1 MRCAGRAQEEEDGEE
16 KETVRDECVAKEEPD
31 VAPVDEFCVQVTQVP
46 VVEAAGQS
54 EPIEDL
60 ESQIE
65 QTTCETETASKE
77 EDAPQVEEDVQEAA
91 QDVTEQVAQ
100 LAEEETDVVE
110 GHVEV
115 QSLEELEAQIEQMQI
130 ECEAEF
136 VQEAPEPA
144 EEEDMIVTEEIVV
157 EEVTEDEQIVADELP
172 QVEDDN
178 LQVEEPAEEPPV
190 IVLEVEAVESVQ
202 EVTLEGETSLQLSSC
217 RSTEDTVDD
226 TESIQEATLS
236 EDGGETIEEILES
249 ESVQEQ
255 QDALPEDESVEEA
268 TTEPVAQEEEQEMVE
283 DVSQV
288 MNECIPE
295 SEEVPTVEAVVP
307 EEEMVEDEPQV
318 EEEVTEP
325 VQEEQIVQAEEVA
338 QEPEEITTEP
348 DVQEEMVEEGVT
360 ESAQDEQI
368 VQEAAAE
375 DIVEL
380 TESVPQVEEFI
391 EEPVEITTETDV
403 QEETVEDVQQVEEEV
418 TEPVQEEQIVQA
430 EEVAQE
436 PEEITTET
444 DVQMVEE
451 VTELAQDVPAHE
463 DAFVQEA
470 AAEEVAQEKTEEVE
484 EVIQETE
491 EITAD
496 ADIPAEEEVAEVA
509 QQETQEEVTE
519 DLAHVEESIQEPVAA
534 QEESQEIAEA
544 PEEVAEV
551 IQEATEDVQPSEDEV
566 QEEIVLQT
574 ALSHLQ
580 KEEARGRQGSEE
592 RRMIVNVCGMDVTAG
607 MEDCGKMPSDCLPK
621 MAAAD
626 KSHPHPAVENVP
638 SVFLDAAIPP
648 ESHLV
653 VSEAE
658 CSAEIVPADQLDLDE
673 AEYET
678 SPVVLSG
685 KMTLSVIGMELNAE
699 APEIQEEPLLCRAEG
714 ESDTP
719 RVRFPP
725 QPTDRIFLIP
735 VEPEEELIPE
745 EEAEFRIPAE
755 EEDEQADD
763 GIVYR
768 PPTPPLQHLV
778 DHEAEEGAEFLT
790 YDQLE
795 QFGEVEDS
803 HHPSLPECP
812 VQFDTTIYPSD
823 EDYSAACDPAE
834 GEQSVLDAV
843 ESHIITA
850 EESEAIAGTTASAAD
865 VSGDVEGLSAAVYDD
880 EHAIIGEMVEKIR
893 VAAQQLEEDGPEDID
908 IDALENLINEP
919 QNVPVGQVVD
929 EESVYQMEDVAPE
942 ACSEF
947 LSDQIPNIE
956 IENATAAPAEVEKVV
971 EEMVDSIIASS
982 VAESVLGAKCDTE
995 DLIQQLSER
1004 INSLPDSGTEK
1015 ILMEVEYQIIPTSSE
1030 STSVTGEHETSQDS
1044 EDFERNREQSEMEHA
1059 LERVVPEVE
1068 IEAEP
1073 SISGFTIREDYPE
1086 EEEEAEPMTEE
1097 EILQARQEIEE
1108 IKKLLADVSSGVAH
1122 HATTGS
1128 IVSELAY
1135 VRDQTLLTI

>member
-1 MRCAGRAQEEEDGEE
+1 M
-16 KETVRDECVAKEEPD
+16 
-31 VAPVDEFCVQVTQVP
+31 
-46 VVEAAGQS
+46 QS
-54 EPIEDL
+54 I
-60 ESQIE
+60 
-65 QTTCETETASKE
+65 
-77 EDAPQVEEDVQEAA
+77 
-91 QDVTEQVAQ
+91 
-100 LAEEETDVVE
+100 
-110 GHVEV
+110 
-115 QSLEELEAQIEQMQI
+115 EELEAQIEQMQI

-144 EEEDMIVTEEIVV
+144 PAEEDDIIATEEIVV

-268 TTEPVAQEEEQEMVE
+268 TTEPVAQEEEQEMVQ

-288 MNECIPE
+288 MNECIQE
-295 SEEVPTVEAVVP
+295 SEEITTVEAVVP
-307 EEEMVEDEPQV
+307 EEEMVEDEP
-318 EEEVTEP
+318 
-325 VQEEQIVQAEEVA
+325 
-338 QEPEEITTEP
+338 
-348 DVQEEMVEEGVT
+348 
-360 ESAQDEQI
+360 
-368 VQEAAAE
+368 
-375 DIVEL
+375 
-380 TESVPQVEEFI
+380 
-391 EEPVEITTETDV
+391 
-403 QEETVEDVQQVEEEV
+403 QVEEEV

-484 EVIQETE
+484 EVKQETE

-956 IENATAAPAEVEKVV
+956 IENATAAPAEVEKAV